1 MTFMDGANKSELN
14 LIFLFSINLLGL
26 IESPNKSGPQPP
38 STELFSLDVPAMFQS
53 FPDMTEYGQDPE
65 VQTQA
70 LERAGCMGGARPGL
84 VDWITRVTLTSNT
97 FEFDSELNTQQS
109 EGLVSGRGLLL
120 VCRGVPRVCG
130 EEGAGQV

>member
-1 MTFMDGANKSELN
+1 
-14 LIFLFSINLLGL
+14 
-26 IESPNKSGPQPP
+26 
-38 STELFSLDVPAMFQS
+38 
-53 FPDMTEYGQDPE
+53 MTEYGQDPE
-65 VQTQA
+65 VQTQV

-120 VCRGVPRVCG
+120 VCRGPGPGCSSSMWRGRGWTSV
-130 EEGAGQV
+130 GQVGKSE